1 MMHYCEFCKAAA
13 DAQNTPAEDTQKPS
27 LLRSAGKSPLLRNI
41 GKNLLWGAAAGG
53 GLGLLS
59 GVGQASQMPAFVP
72 AKFKLKVAGA
82 GAATGAV
89 SGMAAGLLLAGMR
102 TRND

>member
-1 MMHYCEFCKAAA
+1 MMRYYEFCKAAA
-13 DAQNTPAEDTQKPS
+13 DAQNTPAEDAPKH
-27 LLRSAGKSPLLRNI
+27 PLLRNI

-53 GLGLLS
+53 GLGLLA
-59 GVGQASQMPAFVP
+59 GVGQASQMPVFVP
-72 AKFKLKVAGA
+72 AKFKLKVAGT

-89 SGMAAGLLLAGMR
+89 GGMAAGLLLAGMR

>member
-1 MMHYCEFCKAAA
+1 MMRYYEFCKAAA
-13 DAQNTPAEDTQKPS
+13 DAQSTPAEDAPKH
-27 LLRSAGKSPLLRNI
+27 PLLRNI
-41 GKNLLWGAAAGG
+41 GRNLLWGAAAGG
-53 GLGLLS
+53 GLGLLA
-59 GVGQASQMPAFVP
+59 GAGQASQVPAFAP
-72 AKFKLKVAGA
+72 ARFKLRIAGA

>member
-1 MMHYCEFCKAAA
+1 MMHYYEFCKAAA
-13 DAQNTPAEDTQKPS
+13 DAQNTPTEDAPKHP
-27 LLRSAGKSPLLRNI
+27 LLQNIGKSPLLRNI

-53 GLGLLS
+53 GLGLLA
-59 GVGQASQMPAFVP
+59 GVGQAYQMPAFVP
-72 AKFKLKVAGA
+72 ASFKLKVAGT

>member
-1 MMHYCEFCKAAA
+1 MMRYYESCKAAA
-13 DAQNTPAEDTQKPS
+13 DEQNTPAEDAPKH
-27 LLRSAGKSPLLRNI
+27 PLLRNI
-41 GKNLLWGAAAGG
+41 RKNLLWGAAAGG
-53 GLGLLS
+53 GLGLLA

-82 GAATGAV
+82 SAVTGAV